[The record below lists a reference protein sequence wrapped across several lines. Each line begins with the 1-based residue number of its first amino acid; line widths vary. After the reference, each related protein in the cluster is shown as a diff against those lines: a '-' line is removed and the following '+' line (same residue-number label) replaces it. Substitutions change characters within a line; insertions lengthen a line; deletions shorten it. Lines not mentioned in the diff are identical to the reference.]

1 MTSHFSLLSDK
12 APYRPIHTG
21 PAADRYAD
29 WPLSGGTTKIG
40 RRRSISIVG
49 SRLTEKST
57 VGGRLK
63 KKKGK
68 EEEEK
73 KEVPRRRPRLRA
85 ACIQITPMDITN
97 SERLHTKDNG
107 PLQTEVLTS
116 AYKTHS
122 YLQAKIDHKANQNR
136 VAKPTDAR
144 YLLYKT
150 LRFLRSF
157 LLNVCPLILLPH
169 LVVTSKYVRIIP
181 AFD

>member
-21 PAADRYAD
+21 PTADRYAD
-29 WPLSGGTTKIG
+29 WPLSGGTTKIE

-73 KEVPRRRPRLRA
+73 KEVPRRRSYIPENFQIRWRRWSTHVLLSSGDPHGGRGDKAPQLRDQPLHKHQKALKPRRWRKRLR
-85 ACIQITPMDITN
+85 
-97 SERLHTKDNG
+97 R
-107 PLQTEVLTS
+107 
-116 AYKTHS
+116 
-122 YLQAKIDHKANQNR
+122 NR
-136 VAKPTDAR
+136 RA
-144 YLLYKT
+144 
-150 LRFLRSF
+150 SF
-157 LLNVCPLILLPH
+157 CSSSL
-169 LVVTSKYVRIIP
+169 
-181 AFD
+181 